1 MIRRLAA
8 AAALALLAAAAPLPL
23 AARPAPAAHAGA
35 HQRFILL
42 EGGRNFRDV
51 GGWRTAG
58 GQTVRWGRLYR
69 SGSLGRLT
77 PVGEARLERLGITAI
92 VDLRSSEERA
102 GDTNTRLAAAG
113 MGYWTRDY
121 AFASSD
127 VIGRLRDPANHS
139 AAAVRT
145 IMRDAYRAFPRE
157 QAPSYRELFA
167 RLAAGKGPVVVNCSA
182 GKDRTGLATALVL
195 TALGVP
201 YSTVRHD
208 FLLSN
213 GAPGMASLG
222 AAMNGLLPSAA
233 LPPLLGVEP
242 AYLDAAF
249 AQIRRDYGSVD
260 AYLAGELG
268 VDDHVRRQLRE
279 NLLR

>member
-1 MIRRLAA
+1 MIGLRT

-23 AARPAPAAHAGA
+23 AARPASAVHAAA

-42 EGGRNFRDV
+42 EGGRNFRDI
-51 GGWRTAG
+51 GGWRTAS

-77 PVGEARLERLGITAI
+77 PAGQSRLEGLRIAAI

-102 GDTNTRLAAAG
+102 SDSNARLAAAR

-121 AFASSD
+121 AFGSSD
-127 VIGRLRDPANHS
+127 VVSRLRNPANHS
-139 AAAVRT
+139 AGRVRA
-145 IMRDAYRAFPRE
+145 IMLDAYRAFPRE

-182 GKDRTGLATALVL
+182 GKDRTGLAAALVL
-195 TALGVP
+195 TAIGVP
-201 YSTVRHD
+201 YGSVRRD

-213 GAPGMASLG
+213 GAPGMDTLG
-222 AAMNGLLPSAA
+222 AAMNGLLPAVA
-233 LPPLLGVEP
+233 QGPLLGVEP

-249 AQIRRDYGSVD
+249 MQIRRDYGSVD
-260 AYLAGELG
+260 TYLDRELG
-268 VDDHVRRQLRE
+268 VNARVRQQLRV
-279 NLLR
+279 NLLH